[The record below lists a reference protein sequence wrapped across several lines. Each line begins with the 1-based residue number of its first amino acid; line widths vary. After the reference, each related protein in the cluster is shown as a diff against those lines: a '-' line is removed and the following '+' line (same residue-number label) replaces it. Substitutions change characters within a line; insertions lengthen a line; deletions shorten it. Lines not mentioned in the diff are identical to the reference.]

1 MKVYTRR
8 DLEDLLARVKEN
20 EEIAQKFFEVEMS
33 VLSTLNFNE
42 FFEEL
47 LREIKEKFGVPYVW
61 LSMIA
66 SSRATRLIHSFASNI
81 LDRHFRVVDKDLF
94 ANILG
99 GSKSPVLCNE
109 DLHRFKAM
117 LPEKQGYVFNSIA
130 IVPISLDGEPVGS
143 LNFADITRQRFSP
156 DIDTSLLEQLGVVVS
171 ISLSNVAAHEE
182 LRALAFK
189 DSLTGLLNR
198 RAMEK
203 ALKREFGRAKR
214 YKTPLSLVF
223 IDLDGFKLV
232 NDRFGHDSGDDLLV
246 FTASCLMELSRDSDI
261 ISRFAG
267 DEFVLVLPETEHGAA
282 ALLMKRLQAYFQDNP
297 LMIQGLPISVQFSF
311 GIASASDEDIK
322 DTAMLLKRADEN
334 LYKDKALNKA
344 R

>member
-1 MKVYTRR
+1 MVYTRR

-20 EEIAQKFFEVEMS
+20 EEIARKFFEVEMS

-61 LSMIA
+61 LSMID

-81 LDRHFRVVDKDLF
+81 FNKHFRVVDNELF
-94 ANILG
+94 AKILEG
-99 GSKSPVLCNE
+99 NKSPLLCNE
-109 DLHRFKAM
+109 DLFRFRAM
-117 LPEKQGYVFNSIA
+117 LPEKQAYVFNSIA
-130 IVPISLDGEPVGS
+130 IVPISLDGEPAGS
-143 LNFADITRQRFSP
+143 LNFADITKQRFSP

-171 ISLSNVAAHEE
+171 ICLSNVAAHEE

-189 DSLTGLLNR
+189 DPLTGLLNR

-214 YKTPLSLVF
+214 YNTPLSLVF

-232 NDRFGHDSGDDLLV
+232 NDRFGHDRGDDLLI
-246 FTASCLMELSRDSDI
+246 FAASCLMELSRDSDI
-261 ISRFAG
+261 IARFAG
-267 DEFVLVLPETEHGAA
+267 DEFVLVLPETVHDHAV
-282 ALLMKRLQAYFQDNP
+282 LLMQRLQEYFQGNP
-297 LMIQGLPISVQFSF
+297 LMIQGLPIAVYFSF
-311 GIASASDEDIK
+311 GIASASDDDIK

-334 LYKDKALNKA
+334 LYQDKAAKKS